1 MTGNSAAA
9 VAGQL
14 TDLVES
20 VAAILDVECVGLL
33 LRDSD
38 DQLRTITTSGAAAAA
53 LERGQVA
60 SGVGPGPDVQRAGV
74 PVAVPDVLAVP
85 DYAGLA
91 VLVRDDG
98 VRAVLSAPVM
108 ADDAVIGNLN
118 AVDAWPH
125 GWTDRQQAA
134 LQTFAA
140 LVADLLLLSAAGRG
154 QDVAHLTDGL
164 AEQDG
169 APS

>member
-1 MTGNSAAA
+1 MNGAGTAA
-9 VAGQL
+9 VARRL
-14 TDLVES
+14 EDLVDS
-20 VAAILDVECVGLL
+20 VAALLEVECVGLL

-38 DQLRTITTSGAAAAA
+38 DQMRTVTTSGAAAAA
-53 LERGQVA
+53 LERAQA
-60 SGVGPGPDVQRAGV
+60 ATGVGPGPDVQRAGI

-85 DYAGLA
+85 DYAGL
-91 VLVRDDG
+91 VPLVRGDG
-98 VRAVLSAPVM
+98 VRAVLSAPVV

-154 QDVAHLTDGL
+154 QDVAHLTDRL
-164 AEQDG
+164 ADLDG
-169 APS
+169 AAS